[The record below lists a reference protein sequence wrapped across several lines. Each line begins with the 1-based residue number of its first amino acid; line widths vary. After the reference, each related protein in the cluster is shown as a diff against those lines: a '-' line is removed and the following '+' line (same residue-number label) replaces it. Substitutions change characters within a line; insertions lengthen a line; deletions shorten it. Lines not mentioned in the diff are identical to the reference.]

1 LPLFGVGIK
10 KERLK
15 IGMVHKQQAIF
26 VSMLVVGGGLAAAS
40 LLPEHYLVGEGIA
53 FILVGLTGLLMSWTT
68 FDIGAGI
75 KEVVREVGRENNEV
89 VREVGREN
97 KKALDSL
104 AESIDRMADTQRMM
118 VESQKETREMMA
130 ESQRMMAESQK
141 ETREMMAE
149 SQKETREMMAES
161 MNRISESQDNI
172 ARLLERV
179 AKNTGA
185 VD

>member
-1 LPLFGVGIK
+1 
-10 KERLK
+10 
-15 IGMVHKQQAIF
+15 MVHKQQAIF
-26 VSMLVVGGGLAAAS
+26 VTMLAVGGGLAGAS
-40 LLPEHYLVGEGIA
+40 LLPEHYLVGEAIA
-53 FILVGLTGLLMSWTT
+53 FILVGLAGLLMSWTT

-104 AESIDRMADTQRMM
+104 AESIDRMVDT
-118 VESQKETREMMA
+118 
-130 ESQRMMAESQK
+130 QRMMAESQK

-161 MNRISESQDNI
+161 MNRMSESQDNI

-179 AKNTGA
+179 AKNTGTL
-185 VD
+185 D

>member
-1 LPLFGVGIK
+1 MPRVGSR
-10 KERLK
+10 KERMKL
-15 IGMVHKQQAIF
+15 GLVHKQQAIF
-26 VSMLVVGGGLAAAS
+26 VTMLTVGGGLAAAS
-40 LLPEHYLVGEGIA
+40 LLPEHYLVGEAIA
-53 FILVGLTGLLMSWTT
+53 FILVGLAGLLMSWTT

-75 KEVVREVGRENNEV
+75 KDVVREVGRENNEV

-118 VESQKETREMMA
+118 
-130 ESQRMMAESQK
+130 AESQK

-161 MNRISESQDNI
+161 MNRMSESQDNI
-172 ARLLERV
+172 ARMLERSV
-179 AKNTGA
+179 KRSGA
-185 VD
+185 GA

>member
-1 LPLFGVGIK
+1 MSLFGVGSK
-10 KERLK
+10 KEKMR

-26 VSMLVVGGGLAAAS
+26 LTMLAVGGGLAGAS
-40 LLPEHYLVGEGIA
+40 LLPEHYLVGEAIA
-53 FILVGLTGLLMSWTT
+53 FILVGLAGLLMSWTT

-104 AESIDRMADTQRMM
+104 AESIDRMADTQ
-118 VESQKETREMMA
+118 
-130 ESQRMMAESQK
+130 
-141 ETREMMAE
+141 EMMAE
-149 SQKETREMMAES
+149 SQKETREMMVESQKMMAESQKETREMMVES
-161 MNRISESQDNI
+161 MNRMSESQDNI

-179 AKNTGA
+179 AKNTGTL
-185 VD
+185 D

>member
-1 LPLFGVGIK
+1 
-10 KERLK
+10 
-15 IGMVHKQQAIF
+15 MVHKQQAIF
-26 VSMLVVGGGLAAAS
+26 VTMLAVGGGLAGAS
-40 LLPEHYLVGEGIA
+40 LLPEHYLVGEAIA
-53 FILVGLTGLLMSWTT
+53 FILVGLAGLLMSWTT

-118 VESQKETREMMA
+118 
-130 ESQRMMAESQK
+130 AESQK

-161 MNRISESQDNI
+161 MNRMSESQDNI

-179 AKNTGA
+179 AKNTGTL
-185 VD
+185 D

>member
-1 LPLFGVGIK
+1 MGSK
-10 KERLK
+10 KERMR

-26 VSMLVVGGGLAAAS
+26 VTMLAVGGGLAGAS
-40 LLPEHYLVGEGIA
+40 LLPEHYLVGEAIA
-53 FILVGLTGLLMSWTT
+53 FILVGLAGLLMSWTT

-118 VESQKETREMMA
+118 
-130 ESQRMMAESQK
+130 AESQK

-161 MNRISESQDNI
+161 MNRMSESQDNI

-179 AKNTGA
+179 AKNTGTL
-185 VD
+185 D